1 MKRIILSG
9 LLILAT
15 ATYAS
20 AIPTLQV
27 GALKGTGDL
36 GTYADY
42 KSTLSNPTET
52 DTAVAVGG
60 VNGSTLVAVGSY
72 GSNANQKPHLLGG
85 QYLTGENW
93 SSFGFNTSFDTAG
106 AVIMATVPQTNFD
119 AGGYTLLVGGNAA
132 FFTTTGFGSGFN
144 MPTPPANH
152 DPVKDSS
159 PDKAYLFFNIGN
171 FAFNLGPVFNLADES
186 GSDLFGETKLLD
198 LEVEG
203 FDWVHFDLMALLTDT
218 QGQTNLRTTLAGN
231 PGSHDLTWKPGD
243 NGGPDPDAV
252 VPEPSTII
260 LLGAGLLGLG
270 LANRRKF
277 KR

>member
-9 LLILAT
+9 LLILAA

-27 GALKGTGDL
+27 GALAGTGDT

-42 KSTLSNPTET
+42 KSLLSDPTEE
-52 DTAVAVGG
+52 DTAVAVGS
-60 VNGSTLVAVGSY
+60 VNGGTLVAVGSY
-72 GSNANQKPHLLGG
+72 GSNANKTPLLLGG
-85 QYLTGENW
+85 QYLTGANW
-93 SSFGFNTSFDTAG
+93 SSFGFDTSFNSAG
-106 AVIMATVPQTNFD
+106 AVIMATVPQANFD

-132 FFTTTGFGSGFN
+132 FFSTTSFESGFS
-144 MPTPPANH
+144 MPNPPSNH
-152 DPVKDSS
+152 DPVKDST
-159 PDKAYLFFNIGN
+159 PEKAYLFFNIGN
-171 FAFNLGPVFNLADES
+171 FASNLGQVVDLADES
-186 GSDLFGETKLLD
+186 GSDFGETKLLS
-198 LEVEG
+198 LAVTG

-218 QGQTNLRTTLAGN
+218 QGQTDLRTTLEGN
-231 PGSHDLTWKPGD
+231 PGSHDLTW
-243 NGGPDPDAV
+243 NSGGPGPDAV